1 MTTIRDLTSEI
12 RQFADEREWAQFHSI
27 RNLLLALVGEVGELA
42 SELQWV
48 SDRNIDT
55 HFSDDENISRFEME
69 LADVATYLFRLSDIM
84 GIDLATAVRKKL
96 NINSQ
101 RYSVDKSR
109 GSSAKYTE
117 LNQ

>member
-1 MTTIRDLTSEI
+1 MATIEEITSEI
-12 RQFADEREWAQFHSI
+12 RAFADEREWAQFHSV
-27 RNLLLALVGEVGELA
+27 RNLLLALVGEIGELA

-48 SDRNIDT
+48 SDKNIEA
-55 HFSDDENISRFEME
+55 HFSEIENISRFEME
-69 LADVATYLFRLSDIM
+69 LADVATYLFRLSDIA

-96 NINSQ
+96 TINSQ

-117 LNQ
+117 LN